1 MQLKKALWIILGCVS
16 LALGAV
22 GAVLPLLPSF
32 PFLLLAAVSFAKSSE
47 KLSRWFTSTKLY
59 QDNLESYVNGQ
70 GMSKAAKRRI
80 MLTVTLLM
88 AIGFAVMLRKQI
100 YIPCIILAAVWLA
113 HVVYFTLIVKTKD
126 SVPEME

>member
-126 SVPEME
+126 SVPETE

>member
-22 GAVLPLLPSF
+22 GAVPPLLPSF

-126 SVPEME
+126 SVPETE

>member
-59 QDNLESYVNGQ
+59 Q
-70 GMSKAAKRRI
+70 
-80 MLTVTLLM
+80 
-88 AIGFAVMLRKQI
+88 AIWRAM
-100 YIPCIILAAVWLA
+100 
-113 HVVYFTLIVKTKD
+113 
-126 SVPEME
+126 

>member
-100 YIPCIILAAVWLA
+100 CIPCIILAAVWLA

>member
-126 SVPEME
+126 SVPEAE

>member
-1 MQLKKALWIILGCVS
+1 MKLKKALWIILGCVS

-70 GMSKAAKRRI
+70 GMPKAAKRRV

-113 HVVYFTLIVKTKD
+113 HVAYFTLIVKTKD
-126 SVPEME
+126 SVPEAE